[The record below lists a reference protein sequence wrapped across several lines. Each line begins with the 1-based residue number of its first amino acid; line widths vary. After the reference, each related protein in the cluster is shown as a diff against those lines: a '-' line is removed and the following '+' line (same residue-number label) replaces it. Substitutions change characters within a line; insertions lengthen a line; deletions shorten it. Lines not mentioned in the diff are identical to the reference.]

1 MTCMRKFA
9 RLLRCTILLRTR
21 TCNMHAC
28 MYFVCVHVYV
38 CVCVCVCL
46 CACTFGVA
54 CADVFVC
61 LFVHIWLRMPMCM
74 HVDMGVCV
82 AVYVRMCTNACVHM

>member
-9 RLLRCTILLRTR
+9 RLLRCTGLLRTR

-38 CVCVCVCL
+38 CVCVCVCVHAHL
-46 CACTFGVA
+46 VWHVLMCLY
-54 CADVFVC
+54 VC
-61 LFVHIWLRMPMCM
+61 LCIYGCVCLCVCMLIWVH
-74 HVDMGVCV
+74 
-82 AVYVRMCTNACVHM
+82 A

>member
-38 CVCVCVCL
+38 CVCVCV
-46 CACTFGVA
+46 
-54 CADVFVC
+54 FVC
-61 LFVHIWLRMPMCM
+61 MHIWCGMC
-74 HVDMGVCV
+74 
-82 AVYVRMCTNACVHM
+82 

>member
-38 CVCVCVCL
+38 CVCV
-46 CACTFGVA
+46 
-54 CADVFVC
+54 FVC
-61 LFVHIWLRMPMCM
+61 MHIWCGMC
-74 HVDMGVCV
+74 
-82 AVYVRMCTNACVHM
+82 

>member
-38 CVCVCVCL
+38 CVCVCVCVHAHL
-46 CACTFGVA
+46 VWHVQMCVY
-54 CADVFVC
+54 VC
-61 LFVHIWLRMPMCM
+61 LCIYGCVCLCVCMLIW
-74 HVDMGVCV
+74 
-82 AVYVRMCTNACVHM
+82 VYA

>member
-38 CVCVCVCL
+38 CVCVCVCVCVHAHL
-46 CACTFGVA
+46 VWHVQMCVY
-54 CADVFVC
+54 VC
-61 LFVHIWLRMPMCM
+61 LCIYGCVCLCVCMLIW
-74 HVDMGVCV
+74 
-82 AVYVRMCTNACVHM
+82 VYA

>member
-38 CVCVCVCL
+38 CVCVCVCVHAHL
-46 CACTFGVA
+46 VWHVQMCVY
-54 CADVFVC
+54 VC
-61 LFVHIWLRMPMCM
+61 LCMYGCVCLCVCMLIW
-74 HVDMGVCV
+74 
-82 AVYVRMCTNACVHM
+82 VYA

>member
-38 CVCVCVCL
+38 CVCVFVCMHIWCGMCRCVCMSV
-46 CACTFGVA
+46 CAYMAAYAYVYA
-54 CADVFVC
+54 C
-61 LFVHIWLRMPMCM
+61 
-74 HVDMGVCV
+74 
-82 AVYVRMCTNACVHM
+82 

>member
-9 RLLRCTILLRTR
+9 RLLRCTGLLRTR

-38 CVCVCVCL
+38 CVCVCVC
-46 CACTFGVA
+46 
-54 CADVFVC
+54 VFVC
-61 LFVHIWLRMPMCM
+61 MHIWCGMCRC
-74 HVDMGVCV
+74 VCMSV
-82 AVYVRMCTNACVHM
+82 CAYMAAYAYVYAC